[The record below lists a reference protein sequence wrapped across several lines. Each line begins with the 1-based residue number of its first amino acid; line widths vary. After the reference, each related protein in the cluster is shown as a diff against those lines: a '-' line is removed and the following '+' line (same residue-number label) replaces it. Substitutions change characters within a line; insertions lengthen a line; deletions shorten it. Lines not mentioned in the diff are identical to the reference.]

1 MEEEFDKEK
10 TKVLKYILYKKRTK
24 NEILQK
30 FSNENQEIL
39 EEIISYL
46 EEAGYINEQE
56 YIEKSIREFM
66 NLKNLSLQE
75 IQYKLL
81 AKGLEKEKIEDYIS
95 EHKEELNEYEIK
107 SAKKII
113 QKKQSIQEIEE
124 ITEYL
129 RKKGYRKQM
138 IQKAIEDEKKKGII
152 VKWNKYLI

>member
-1 MEEEFDKEK
+1 MEEEFDKLK

-30 FSNENQEIL
+30 FSNEDQEIL

-66 NLKNLSLQE
+66 NLKNLSIQE

-95 EHKEELNEYEIK
+95 EHKEELDEYEMK

-124 ITEYL
+124 IIEYL

-138 IQKAIEDEKKKGII
+138 IQEAIE
-152 VKWNKYLI
+152 NKEE

>member
-1 MEEEFDKEK
+1 MEEEFDKLK

-95 EHKEELNEYEIK
+95 EHKEELDEYEIK

-138 IQKAIEDEKKKGII
+138 IQKAIEDEE
-152 VKWNKYLI
+152 

>member
-1 MEEEFDKEK
+1 MEEEFDKLK

-46 EEAGYINEQE
+46 EEAGNINEQE

-66 NLKNLSLQE
+66 NIKNLSLQE

-138 IQKAIEDEKKKGII
+138 IQKAIEDEE
-152 VKWNKYLI
+152 

>member
-1 MEEEFDKEK
+1 MEEEFDKLK

-95 EHKEELNEYEIK
+95 EHKEESDEYEMK

-138 IQKAIEDEKKKGII
+138 IQEAIE
-152 VKWNKYLI
+152 NKEE

>member
-1 MEEEFDKEK
+1 MEEEFDKLK

-95 EHKEELNEYEIK
+95 EHKEELDEYEMK

-138 IQKAIEDEKKKGII
+138 IQEAIE
-152 VKWNKYLI
+152 NKEE

>member
-1 MEEEFDKEK
+1 MEEEYNKLK
-10 TKVLKYILYKKRTK
+10 TKVLKYILYKKKKK

-138 IQKAIEDEKKKGII
+138 IQKAIEDEE
-152 VKWNKYLI
+152 

>member
-1 MEEEFDKEK
+1 MEEEFDKLK

-107 SAKKII
+107 SAKRII

-138 IQKAIEDEKKKGII
+138 IQKAIEDEE
-152 VKWNKYLI
+152 

>member
-1 MEEEFDKEK
+1 MEEEFDKLK

-138 IQKAIEDEKKKGII
+138 IQKAIEDEE
-152 VKWNKYLI
+152 

>member
-1 MEEEFDKEK
+1 MEEEFDKLK

-124 ITEYL
+124 ITEYI

-138 IQKAIEDEKKKGII
+138 IQKAIEDEE
-152 VKWNKYLI
+152 

>member
-1 MEEEFDKEK
+1 MEEEFDKLK

-46 EEAGYINEQE
+46 EEAGYLNEQE

-138 IQKAIEDEKKKGII
+138 IQKAIEDEE
-152 VKWNKYLI
+152 

>member
-1 MEEEFDKEK
+1 MEEEFDKLK

-81 AKGLEKEKIEDYIS
+81 TKGLEKEKIEDYIS
-95 EHKEELNEYEIK
+95 EHKEELDEYEIK

-138 IQKAIEDEKKKGII
+138 IQKAIEDEK
-152 VKWNKYLI
+152 

>member
-1 MEEEFDKEK
+1 MEEEFDKLK

-81 AKGLEKEKIEDYIS
+81 VKGLEKEKIEDYIS
-95 EHKEELNEYEIK
+95 EHKEELDEYEMK

-138 IQKAIEDEKKKGII
+138 IQKAIEDEK
-152 VKWNKYLI
+152 

>member
-1 MEEEFDKEK
+1 MEEEFDKLK

-81 AKGLEKEKIEDYIS
+81 VKGLEKEKIEDYIS

-138 IQKAIEDEKKKGII
+138 IQKAIEDEE
-152 VKWNKYLI
+152 

>member
-1 MEEEFDKEK
+1 MEEEFDKLK

-30 FSNENQEIL
+30 FSNEDQEIL

-95 EHKEELNEYEIK
+95 EHKEELDEYEMK

-124 ITEYL
+124 IEEIIEYL

-138 IQKAIEDEKKKGII
+138 IQEAIE
-152 VKWNKYLI
+152 NKEE

>member
-1 MEEEFDKEK
+1 MEEEFDKLK

-30 FSNENQEIL
+30 FLNENQEIL

-66 NLKNLSLQE
+66 SLKNLSLQE

-138 IQKAIEDEKKKGII
+138 IQKAIEDEE
-152 VKWNKYLI
+152 

>member
-1 MEEEFDKEK
+1 MEEEFDKLK

-30 FSNENQEIL
+30 FSNEDQEIL

-95 EHKEELNEYEIK
+95 EHKEELDEYEMK

-138 IQKAIEDEKKKGII
+138 IQKAIEDEE
-152 VKWNKYLI
+152 

>member
-1 MEEEFDKEK
+1 MEEEFDKLK
-10 TKVLKYILYKKRTK
+10 TKILKYILYKKRTK

-138 IQKAIEDEKKKGII
+138 IQKAIEDEE
-152 VKWNKYLI
+152 

>member
-1 MEEEFDKEK
+1 MEEEFDKLK

-30 FSNENQEIL
+30 FSNEDQEIL

-95 EHKEELNEYEIK
+95 EHKEELDEYEMK

-124 ITEYL
+124 IIEYL

-138 IQKAIEDEKKKGII
+138 IQEAIE
-152 VKWNKYLI
+152 NKEE

>member
-1 MEEEFDKEK
+1 
-10 TKVLKYILYKKRTK
+10 
-24 NEILQK
+24 
-30 FSNENQEIL
+30 
-39 EEIISYL
+39 
-46 EEAGYINEQE
+46 
-56 YIEKSIREFM
+56 M

-81 AKGLEKEKIEDYIS
+81 TKGLEKEKIEDYIS
-95 EHKEELNEYEIK
+95 EHKEELDEYEIK

-138 IQKAIEDEKKKGII
+138 IQKAIEDEE
-152 VKWNKYLI
+152 

>member
-1 MEEEFDKEK
+1 MEEEFDKLK

-30 FSNENQEIL
+30 FSNEDQEIL

-56 YIEKSIREFM
+56 YIEKSIRELM

-81 AKGLEKEKIEDYIS
+81 AKGLEKEKNRRLYF
-95 EHKEELNEYEIK
+95 
-107 SAKKII
+107 
-113 QKKQSIQEIEE
+113 
-124 ITEYL
+124 
-129 RKKGYRKQM
+129 
-138 IQKAIEDEKKKGII
+138 
-152 VKWNKYLI
+152 

>member
-1 MEEEFDKEK
+1 MEEEFDKLK

-66 NLKNLSLQE
+66 YLKNLSLQE

-138 IQKAIEDEKKKGII
+138 IQKAIEDEE
-152 VKWNKYLI
+152 

>member
-1 MEEEFDKEK
+1 MEEEFDKLK

-30 FSNENQEIL
+30 FLNENQEIL

-138 IQKAIEDEKKKGII
+138 IQKAIEDEE
-152 VKWNKYLI
+152 

>member
-1 MEEEFDKEK
+1 MEEEFDKLK

-138 IQKAIEDEKKKGII
+138 IQKAIGDEE
-152 VKWNKYLI
+152 

>member
-1 MEEEFDKEK
+1 MEEEFDKLK

-129 RKKGYRKQM
+129 RKKV
-138 IQKAIEDEKKKGII
+138 I
-152 VKWNKYLI
+152 VNKWYKRQ

>member
-1 MEEEFDKEK
+1 MEEEFDKLK

-95 EHKEELNEYEIK
+95 EHKEELDEYEMK

-124 ITEYL
+124 IIEYL

-138 IQKAIEDEKKKGII
+138 IQEAIE
-152 VKWNKYLI
+152 NKEE

>member
-1 MEEEFDKEK
+1 MEEEFDKLK

-30 FSNENQEIL
+30 FSNEDQEIL

-95 EHKEELNEYEIK
+95 EHKEELDEYEMK

-124 ITEYL
+124 IIEYL

-138 IQKAIEDEKKKGII
+138 IQKAIEDEE
-152 VKWNKYLI
+152 

>member
-1 MEEEFDKEK
+1 MEEEFDKLK

-138 IQKAIEDEKKKGII
+138 IQEAIE
-152 VKWNKYLI
+152 NKEE

>member
-1 MEEEFDKEK
+1 MEEEFDKLK

-95 EHKEELNEYEIK
+95 EHKEELDEYEIK

-138 IQKAIEDEKKKGII
+138 IQKAIEDEK
-152 VKWNKYLI
+152 